1 MAANGISLRQVAQAE
16 HVSYQLAARW
26 AKQDGWIIVR
36 PAVRS
41 QGISA
46 LYHYGAVQAFLAD
59 RQQAREAQAT
69 AA

>member
-1 MAANGISLRQVAQAE
+1 MAANGISLRQIAQAE

-26 AKQDGWIIVR
+26 AKQDGWVIVR
-36 PAVRS
+36 RAVRS
-41 QGISA
+41 QGIPA

-59 RQQAREAQAT
+59 RHRERHAN